1 MRKTDLLIIGGGP
14 AGLLLSNLY
23 KNSILLEKENSC
35 GKKLLLTGGG
45 MCNFTHQES
54 PREIINHY
62 YEKKSFVSSSLGS
75 FPPDKIISYFAS
87 IGVESFTRDDG
98 CVFPKEKKAEAVL
111 NALLKNSGEIIT
123 SVKIEAISKEED
135 TFLVSTN
142 IGVFSSPHLVI
153 ATGGQSYPGTGS
165 TGDGYKIAKQ
175 FGHSITPIK
184 AGLSEI
190 KIKDSF
196 PHLEGLSIE
205 NVKLKVGKA
214 ETEGDLL
221 FTRRGISG
229 PGPMRLSR
237 FIEND
242 KLSICFYP
250 LKEEVLLKAR
260 SKKSIKNTLKELTGL
275 PSAFLEAL
283 FPFGEKSFAALSA
296 KERKEII
303 SKLNNFTTEAS
314 TTGLLGAA
322 TVTKGGVD
330 TQEVDKKTFESKL
343 VKGLYF
349 IGEVLDVDGECG
361 GYNLTFA
368 FSSAFSVFKAL

>member
-1 MRKTDLLIIGGGP
+1 
-14 AGLLLSNLY
+14 
-23 KNSILLEKENSC
+23 
-35 GKKLLLTGGG
+35 
-45 MCNFTHQES
+45 MCNLTHKES
-54 PREIINHY
+54 PKELITHY
-62 YEKKSFVSSSLGS
+62 YEKKSFVSSALGS
-75 FPPDKIISYFAS
+75 FPPDKIISYFNS
-87 IGVESFTRDDG
+87 LGVDCVTREDG
-98 CVFPKEKKAEAVL
+98 CVFPKAKNAEVVL
-111 NALLKNSGEIIT
+111 NALLKNSGKIIT
-123 SVKIEAISKEED
+123 SVKIEAITKDED

-142 IGVFSSPHLVI
+142 KGAFSSPRLVI

-175 FGHSITPIK
+175 FGHTIIPLK

-190 KIKDSF
+190 KLKENF
-196 PHLEGLSIE
+196 PQLEGLSIE
-205 NVKLKVGKA
+205 RVKLKAGKA
-214 ETEGDLL
+214 ETCGDLV

-229 PGPMRLSR
+229 PAPMRLSR

-250 LKEEVLLKAR
+250 LKEEILLNTK
-260 SKKSIKNTLKELTGL
+260 SKKSIKNTLKELTNL
-275 PSAFLEAL
+275 PSALLEAL
-283 FPFGEKSFAALSA
+283 FPFGEKNFAELGA

-303 SKLNNFTTEAS
+303 SKLNNFTVEAS

-330 TQEVDKKTFESKL
+330 TTEVDKKTFESKL

-368 FSSAFSVFKAL
+368 FSSAFSVSKAL